1 MRRWVILKGEGGDS
15 RALTRAAFEGEGQ
28 ALDRARTDELCWSSN
43 RKRWRWQ
50 PTGQNPAAKAG
61 NNVAAATRLQGQPD
75 PSHPLRPLAN
85 APASSRLLPRPIG
98 PLKLIGF
105 PGARP
110 FRGLREVA
118 RSLPHFRRGS
128 HAESGRRGRVGPL
141 ALYTATAVSFQCFFA
156 ALYRDAVIYHLGA
169 GPCMKCGGFL
179 HCLQFPGGRW
189 TFFLEVMSSQNL
201 SEVLMPVVRI
211 SEPLKIRDP

>member
-1 MRRWVILKGEGGDS
+1 MFYFYNKEKKCFKFKRVSPHLEPSICLRAGMRRWVILKGEGGDS
-15 RALTRAAFEGEGQ
+15 WALTRAAFEGEGQ
-28 ALDRARTDELCWSSN
+28 ALDRVRTDELCWSSN

-61 NNVAAATRLQGQPD
+61 NNVAAANRLQGQPD

-85 APASSRLLPRPIG
+85 APASSRLLPLPIG

-110 FRGLREVA
+110 FGGLREVA

-141 ALYTATAVSFQCFFA
+141 ALYYSHRRILPVFLRRAV
-156 ALYRDAVIYHLGA
+156 
-169 GPCMKCGGFL
+169 
-179 HCLQFPGGRW
+179 
-189 TFFLEVMSSQNL
+189 
-201 SEVLMPVVRI
+201 
-211 SEPLKIRDP
+211 